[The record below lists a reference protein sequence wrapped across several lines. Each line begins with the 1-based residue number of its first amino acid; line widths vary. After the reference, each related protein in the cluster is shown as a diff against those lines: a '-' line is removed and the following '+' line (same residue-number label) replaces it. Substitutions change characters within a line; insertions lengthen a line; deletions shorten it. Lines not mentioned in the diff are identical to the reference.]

1 MTVGAVREVTVRG
14 LSEGDALRLNASIA
28 HTLAARDAT
37 LGAVTAVESR
47 PSLYRSSC
55 SLHDVDVRFDDGST
69 LAIVAKAVDWS
80 AMCPEAHRARP
91 RWVWDERRERAVYE
105 SVLPAAGMATAR
117 YFGSY
122 VSESGVRHLLLERID
137 GVPLWQSGNFDTWC
151 EAARWLARM
160 SVQVTTATIA
170 ATAAFAPLLR
180 YQRPFYEAWMRRACA
195 FHADTTPSVLT
206 LLKPHQKVVD
216 WLACECPA
224 FLHGEFY
231 SSNILV
237 ERQESR
243 RDLVRPVDWEMAA
256 LGPAS
261 IDLACLLSGRWTDA
275 ERSELAGAY
284 YGELSTLGVRVPER
298 ERYLRTLD
306 YSLIHLAVRNLGW
319 SGDWTPPSD
328 RAHDWLGEAI
338 RLCDKWDL

>member
-1 MTVGAVREVTVRG
+1 VTAGAVRDAAVGG
-14 LSEGDALRLNASIA
+14 LSEEDARRVSATIA
-28 HTLAARDAT
+28 HASVGGDTT
-37 LGAVTAVESR
+37 PGAITAVESR

-55 SLHDVDVRFDDGST
+55 SLHDVDVWFEDGSM
-69 LAIVAKAVDWS
+69 LAIVAKATDWS
-80 AMCPEAHRARP
+80 ALCPEAHRARP
-91 RWVWDERRERAVYE
+91 RWLWDETRERAVYE
-105 SVLPAAGMATAR
+105 SVLPPAGLATAR

-160 SVQVTTATIA
+160 SVHVGVA
-170 ATAAFAPLLR
+170 AMAGTGASARLLR
-180 YQRPFYEAWMRRACA
+180 YQRPFYETWMRRACA
-195 FHADTTPSVLT
+195 FHADTAASVVALS
-206 LLKPHQKVVD
+206 KPYDKVVD

-231 SSNILV
+231 PSNVLV
-237 ERQESR
+237 ERRASG

-275 ERSELAGAY
+275 ERSELADAY
-284 YGELSTLGVRVPER
+284 YGELSRLGVRVPAR

-306 YSLIHLAVRNLGW
+306 YSLIHVSVRNLGW

-338 RLCDKWDL
+338 RLCEKWDL